1 MGTYIY
7 HPHTIMRRETGG
19 SISPKARKAKQPQVG
34 QDTDESCPKLLLD
47 KLVCYNT
54 ERVIEKLC
62 KNCTCLT
69 DKIQL
74 DFGEVGLLQEERA
87 RGEV

>member
-1 MGTYIY
+1 
-7 HPHTIMRRETGG
+7 MRRETGR
-19 SISPKARKAKQPQVG
+19 SISPTVRKAKQPQVR
-34 QDTDESCPKLLLD
+34 QDSDESCPKLFLD
-47 KLVCYNT
+47 KLVCHNT

-74 DFGEVGLLQEERA
+74 DFGEVRLLQEERV
-87 RGEV
+87 RGEA

>member
-1 MGTYIY
+1 
-7 HPHTIMRRETGG
+7 MRRETGR

-34 QDTDESCPKLLLD
+34 QDSDESCPKLLLD

>member
-1 MGTYIY
+1 
-7 HPHTIMRRETGG
+7 MRRETGG
-19 SISPKARKAKQPQVG
+19 SISPTARKAKQPQVG
-34 QDTDESCPKLLLD
+34 QDSDESCPKLLLD
-47 KLVCYNT
+47 KLVYYNT

-74 DFGEVGLLQEERA
+74 DFGVVRLLQEERA
-87 RGEV
+87 HGED

>member
-1 MGTYIY
+1 
-7 HPHTIMRRETGG
+7 MRRETGG
-19 SISPKARKAKQPQVG
+19 SISPKARKAKQPQLG